1 MLVYGDRPQR
11 VRSATL
17 LAPWHDALQ
26 CIAAEPPG
34 LSRHS
39 RLVTLLID
47 AGMLA
52 QGVADA
58 RCEVAGHDAETPDA
72 RLAMALVTGLARCCA
87 RSWSSGFAHT
97 GPLPFD
103 ELAQCAARLPDEWL
117 SLKQPEGYAFY
128 ALYPETFFEAATR
141 CRAVALR
148 WQVIGLRSIGTSL
161 SAMVAVGLGA
171 PVPRTLRPVGH
182 PFRREIVAPPPT
194 AWDAHTG
201 FAIVDEGPG
210 LSGSSL
216 AAAARWL
223 LQAGVA
229 PSQLHFF
236 PSHASP
242 PGPEADAS
250 IRALWAHTP
259 QQHTS
264 FDAAVRHAARPAHR
278 LAQWVEP
285 LTGPL
290 LAPLQ
295 DIGGG
300 AWRDVQ
306 ATKHRVGMLPPA
318 NPWQE
323 RRKYLAHTADGTWL
337 VKFAGLGRA
346 GERTLARA
354 RALADAGFS
363 PAVAGLRHGFLVER
377 WRDDLAPLSLPSMPQ
392 GRAREV
398 ERIAEYLAFRARN
411 FAAAPDSGASIR
423 ELFEMMRCN
432 ACEALGDAASSI
444 FDAIDRDWLDAALRQ
459 AAQRVRRVETDN
471 RLHRWEWLAGPS
483 LLLKTD
489 AVDHAAAHDLVGCQ
503 DIAWDVAGA
512 EVELGLSAAEAVHL
526 AMSMAAR
533 GVGVDA
539 ALLALMRPCYLA
551 FQCGNAALAAAATSH
566 PPTRSSL
573 VAERDRYAAALPR
586 AVQDALAR
594 WRQEPGSA

>member
-1 MLVYGDRPQR
+1 MQVYGDRPQR
-11 VRSATL
+11 VRSAAL
-17 LAPWHDALQ
+17 LAQLHEGIRRTGTMQA
-26 CIAAEPPG
+26 G
-34 LSRHS
+34 LWRHS

-58 RCEVAGHDAETPDA
+58 HCEATGLDAETDDA

-87 RSWSSGFAHT
+87 CSWSTAFRST

-103 ELAQCAARLPDEWL
+103 ELAQCMARLPDEPL

-128 ALYPETFFEAATR
+128 ALYPETFFEAAAR
-141 CRAVALR
+141 CRCAAAR

-161 SAMVAVGLGA
+161 SALVAVGLGA

-182 PFRREIVAPPPT
+182 PFHREIAAPPPT
-194 AWDAHTG
+194 AWDADTA

-236 PSHASP
+236 PSHVAP
-242 PGPEADAS
+242 PGPQADVS
-250 IRALWAHTP
+250 VRALWACTK
-259 QQHTS
+259 QQHRGFDS
-264 FDAAVRHAARPAHR
+264 AVRDAAVPAHR
-278 LAQWVEP
+278 LAQWVAP

-300 AWRDVQ
+300 AWRERQ
-306 ATKHRVGMLPPA
+306 AAAHGISTLPPA
-318 NPWQE
+318 HPWQE

-337 VKFAGLGRA
+337 LKFAGLGRA
-346 GERTLARA
+346 GERALARA

-363 PAVAGLRHGFLVER
+363 PAVAGWRHGFLVER
-377 WRDDLAPLSLPSMPQ
+377 WRGDLAPLFGPSTPQ
-392 GRAREV
+392 ERTRQV
-398 ERIAEYLAFRARN
+398 ERVAEYLAFRTQH
-411 FAAAPDSGASIR
+411 FAAAPDSGASIT

-432 ACEALGDAASSI
+432 VREALGDAAPPLL
-444 FDAIDRDWLDAALRQ
+444 DTGDGDRLDAALRHV
-459 AAQRVRRVETDN
+459 AQRVLRVETDN
-471 RLHRWEWLAGPS
+471 RMHRWEWLVGPS

-512 EVELGLSAAEAVHL
+512 EVEFDLSAAEALHL
-526 AMSMAAR
+526 ATSMASR
-533 GVGVDA
+533 GVDVDP
-539 ALLALMRPCYLA
+539 ALLASMRPCYLA
-551 FQCGNAALAAAATSH
+551 FQWGHAAMAADAASD
-566 PPTRSSL
+566 PATRSAIS
-573 VAERDRYAAALPR
+573 AERDRYAAALPR
-586 AVQDALAR
+586 ALQQAR
-594 WRQEPGSA
+594 AQWQQAPGGS

>member
-1 MLVYGDRPQR
+1 MRVYGDRPQCA
-11 VRSATL
+11 RSATRL
-17 LAPWHDALQ
+17 TQLHEALQ
-26 CIAAEPPG
+26 CIAAVPPG

-39 RLVTLLID
+39 GLVTLLID

-58 RCEVAGHDAETPDA
+58 RCEAAGHDAETEDA
-72 RLAMALVTGLARCCA
+72 HVAMALVTGLARCCA
-87 RSWSSGFAHT
+87 RSWSTGFAHT
-97 GPLPFD
+97 GRLPFD
-103 ELAQCAARLPDEWL
+103 ALAQCTARLPDELL

-128 ALYPETFFEAATR
+128 ALYPETFFEAAAS
-141 CRAVALR
+141 CRAAAAR

-182 PFRREIVAPPPT
+182 PFHREIAAAPPT
-194 AWDAHTG
+194 GWDADTA
-201 FAIVDEGPG
+201 FALVDEGPG

-216 AAAARWL
+216 AAVARWL

-242 PGPEADAS
+242 PGPQADAS
-250 IRALWAHTP
+250 IRALWARTT
-259 QQHTS
+259 QHHLG
-264 FDAAVRHAARPAHR
+264 FDAAVCHAARPAHR
-278 LAQWVEP
+278 LAQWVAP

-290 LAPLQ
+290 VAPLQ

-306 ATKHRVGMLPPA
+306 AAAHHVGTLPPA
-318 NPWQE
+318 HPWQE
-323 RRKYLAHTADGTWL
+323 RRKYLAHTAGGTWL
-337 VKFAGLGRA
+337 LKFAGLGRA
-346 GERTLARA
+346 GDRALARA
-354 RALADAGFS
+354 GELADAGFS

-377 WRDDLAPLSLPSMPQ
+377 WRDDLAPLSGASTPQ
-392 GRAREV
+392 ARARLV
-398 ERIAEYLAFRARN
+398 ERMAEYLAFRARR
-411 FAAAPDSGASIR
+411 FAAAPDSGASIT

-432 ACEALGDAASSI
+432 VREALGDAALSI
-444 FDAIDRDWLDAALRQ
+444 LGPVEGDRLDAALRR

-471 RLHRWEWLAGPS
+471 RLHRCEWLVGPS

-512 EVELGLSAAEAVHL
+512 EVEFSLSGAEALHL
-526 AMSMAAR
+526 ARSMASR
-533 GVGVDA
+533 GVDVDPG
-539 ALLALMRPCYLA
+539 LLALLRPCYLA
-551 FQCGNAALAAAATSH
+551 FQWGHAAMAADATSDPLTRSALA
-566 PPTRSSL
+566 
-573 VAERDRYAAALPR
+573 AERDRDAAALPR
-586 AVQDALAR
+586 ALQQVFALVQAEPEDA
-594 WRQEPGSA
+594 

>member
-1 MLVYGDRPQR
+1 MLVYGDHPQR
-11 VRSATL
+11 ARSATL
-17 LAPWHDALQ
+17 LASWHDALQ
-26 CIAAEPPG
+26 CIAAAPPG
-34 LSRHS
+34 LGRHS

-52 QGVADA
+52 QGAADA
-58 RCEVAGHDAETPDA
+58 RCEAAGHDAQTDDA

-87 RSWSSGFAHT
+87 SSWSSGFART

-182 PFRREIVAPPPT
+182 PFHREIAAPPPT
-194 AWDAHTG
+194 AWDADTG

-216 AAAARWL
+216 AAAAHWL

-242 PGPEADAS
+242 PGPQADAS
-250 IRALWAHTP
+250 IRTLWARTT
-259 QQHTS
+259 QQHIG
-264 FDAAVRHAARPAHR
+264 FDSAVRNAAMPAHR

-290 LAPLQ
+290 LAPLR

-306 ATKHRVGMLPPA
+306 AAAHGVGVLPPV
-318 NPWQE
+318 NRWQE
-323 RRKYLAHTADGTWL
+323 RRKYLAHTAGGTWL
-337 VKFAGLGRA
+337 LKFAGLGRA
-346 GERTLARA
+346 GEHAHARA

-392 GRAREV
+392 GRARGV
-398 ERIAEYLAFRARN
+398 ERVAEYLAFRARN
-411 FAAAPDSGASIR
+411 FAAASDSGASTH

-432 ACEALGDAASSI
+432 ACEALGHAASRI
-444 FDAIDRDWLDAALRQ
+444 LGAVDGDRLDAALHQ
-459 AAQRVRRVETDN
+459 AAQRMRRVETDN

-512 EVELGLSAAEAVHL
+512 AVELDLSATEAMHV
-526 AMSMAAR
+526 ARSMASR
-533 GVGVDA
+533 GIIVEP

-551 FQCGNAALAAAATSH
+551 FQWACAAMAAETAGDA
-566 PPTRSSL
+566 PTRTAL
-573 VAERDRYAAALPR
+573 CTERDRYAAALPR
-586 AVQDALAR
+586 ALQHALAP
-594 WRQEPGSA
+594 WQAAPGGV